1 MSDRELPVDLT
12 VPPMDDVVDLHGDP
26 CTAELVLFMNGNQ
39 FMAMDDVVEAFC
51 AERPEVGEVFFET
64 IPPGKLVEQ
73 TLNGRLRV
81 GNLVLSVRPDVVAA
95 GPRALRPLLE
105 QDLLEEPQEYT
116 SNDLAILVAAGN
128 PLDLRGWA
136 DLARPDVRVAM
147 PNLQFEGVAE
157 LIAEAIEKSCGAEVR
172 KTIFEDKVRDGS
184 TRFTDIHHRESARWL
199 AAGEVDACPLWSTEA
214 RFHCEVLGADMH
226 TVSIP
231 PEDNSVGRYALAVVR
246 GCAHPEA
253 ARQFVDFMVDG
264 AGRDVY
270 RRYGFAPPVET
281 ARV

>member
-1 MSDRELPVDLT
+1 MSERDAPVDLT

-26 CTAELVLFMNGNQ
+26 CAADLVLFMNGNQ
-39 FMAMDDVVEAFC
+39 FMAMDDVVAAFC
-51 AERPEVGEVFFET
+51 AERPEVAHVFFET

-95 GPRALRPLLE
+95 GPRALQPLV
-105 QDLLEEPQEYT
+105 DRNLLEEPREYT
-116 SNDLAILVAAGN
+116 CNDLAILVAAGN
-128 PLDLRGWA
+128 PLDIQGWA

-147 PNLQFEGVAE
+147 PNLQFEGVAG
-157 LIAEAIEKSCGAEVR
+157 LIAEAVEKTCGPQAR
-172 KTIFEDKVRDGS
+172 QTIFEVKASDGT
-184 TRFTDIHHRESARWL
+184 TRFTEIHHRESARWL

-214 RFHCEVLGADMH
+214 RYHCDVLGADMH

-231 PEDNSVGRYALAVVR
+231 AEENAVGRYALAVVR
-246 GCAHPEA
+246 GCQHPEA
-253 ARQFVDFMVDG
+253 ARQFVDFMVSG

-270 RRYGFAPPVET
+270 RQYGFASPVET